1 MDKLK
6 QHELKQK
13 EADAVEGDGPSVED
27 RDAEVDL
34 MLKRTEYAL
43 KNVSLYAKK
52 HGIHVNE
59 GSGNDSLALINTLLN
74 IAKKHIPQ
82 EIGITKDNFVKELA
96 ENAVYFVCRLER
108 VALDY
113 INSFRHV
120 QKVDANTLSTF
131 SSIIDILINA
141 IERPQTEK
149 KEYKTALEENEEIQ
163 GNEDVTFGNFSNN
176 PELVNKKIMAFVN
189 KLNKEAYNEEQ
200 KVINENFFITLDKW
214 ESSRNNL
221 L

>member
-1 MDKLK
+1 
-6 QHELKQK
+6 
-13 EADAVEGDGPSVED
+13 
-27 RDAEVDL
+27 

-131 SSIIDILINA
+131 SNIIDILINA
-141 IERPQTEK
+141 IEQPQTEK
-149 KEYKTALEENEEIQ
+149 QEYKTALEENEDTQ
-163 GNEDVTFGNFSNN
+163 GNEDVVLGNYSNK
-176 PELVNKKIMAFVN
+176 PKLVDKKIEEFIDKINQEAYEQEQETIKENFY
-189 KLNKEAYNEEQ
+189 KILNK
-200 KVINENFFITLDKW
+200 IENG
-214 ESSRNNL
+214 RRNL